1 VLNVGKCPYTR
12 KVVGV
17 EEVNMVWQPT
27 NSKYHN
33 KNQKHFDNLQ
43 KKDKKSNNC
52 MISGNYVSKG
62 QLISKCPF
70 GVFRSPKKTIKFM

>member
-1 VLNVGKCPYTR
+1 MNVGKCPNTR

-17 EEVNMVWQPT
+17 EEVNVVWQPT

-43 KKDKKSNNC
+43 EDKKGQQFL
-52 MISGNYVSKG
+52 GNYVS
-62 QLISKCPF
+62 SKYIENLVLDPN
-70 GVFRSPKKTIKFM
+70 